1 MRTEPL
7 PQTILS
13 GPSNPPQES
22 SGKGR
27 DRDCSNPIAMTK
39 LREGLVA
46 MVVGAKDPVAAFG
59 RIAYPG
65 RSPLLPL
72 SNWNR
77 WLAHGRLHRYEIP
90 AMNHNGN
97 AGPFSTAFRGK
108 VVEAICRELTLTQR
122 T

>member
-13 GPSNPPQES
+13 GPSSPPQKS

-46 MVVGAKDPVAAFG
+46 MVVGAALAFPVLLLAELLPEPLT
-59 RIAYPG
+59 PG
-65 RSPLLPL
+65 RSQAVACG
-72 SNWNR
+72 W
-77 WLAHGRLHRYEIP
+77 HQ
-90 AMNHNGN
+90 
-97 AGPFSTAFRGK
+97 T
-108 VVEAICRELTLTQR
+108 CRA
-122 T
+122 